1 MSAAATP
8 LQVGLREARVRRPL
22 VDGVLPGGRLAA
34 GITIG
39 WLGAI
44 VLLPVAAVI
53 LASQPLD
60 AAGFLAVSLEPRVLA
75 SYRLTFGMSL
85 AAAAIDLVAGVLI
98 AWVLVRYHF
107 PGRRLL
113 DTLVDLPFALP
124 TAVAGIALGN
134 LYAPNG
140 WLGAP
145 LAALGI
151 EVAFKPLGV
160 LVALTF
166 IGLPFV
172 VRTVQPVLVEI
183 AAELEEVAATLG
195 ATRWQTFRHV
205 VLPAILPAALTG
217 FTLAFA
223 RAVGEYGSVIF
234 VTGNIPYVSEITPL
248 VIISRLEEYDY
259 RGAAVVGA
267 TMLIFS
273 FAILF
278 VINALQ
284 AWGQRRSGLPG

>member
-1 MSAAATP
+1 MS
-8 LQVGLREARVRRPL
+8 RRL
-22 VDGVLPGGRLAA
+22 VDGLLPGGPLAA
-34 GITIG
+34 GITFG
-39 WLGAI
+39 WLGAM

-53 LASQPLD
+53 VASKPLD
-60 AAGFLAVSLEPRVLA
+60 AAGFLAISLEPRVLA

-85 AAAAIDLVAGVLI
+85 AAAAIDLIAGMII
-98 AWVLVRYHF
+98 AWVLVRYSF

-172 VRTVQPVLVEI
+172 VRTVQPVLVEV

-217 FTLAFA
+217 FTLALA

-267 TMLIFS
+267 TMLVFS
-273 FAILF
+273 FVMLF

-284 AWGQRRSGLPG
+284 AWGQRRTGVAT

>member
-1 MSAAATP
+1 MSTAATLAP
-8 LQVGLREARVRRPL
+8 AGRREPHVRRPL

-60 AAGFLAVSLEPRVLA
+60 VAGFLAVSLEPRVLA

-145 LAALGI
+145 LALLGI

-217 FTLAFA
+217 FTLALA

>member
-1 MSAAATP
+1 MN
-8 LQVGLREARVRRPL
+8 RPL

-34 GITIG
+34 GITFG
-39 WLGAI
+39 WLGAM

-53 LASQPLD
+53 VASQPLD
-60 AAGFLAVSLEPRVLA
+60 AAGFLATSLEPRVLA

-85 AAAAIDLVAGVLI
+85 AAATIDLVAGMII
-98 AWVLVRYHF
+98 AWVLVRYSF

-172 VRTVQPVLVEI
+172 VRTVQPVLLEV

-217 FTLAFA
+217 FTLALA

-267 TMLIFS
+267 TMLVFS
-273 FAILF
+273 FAMLF

-284 AWGQRRSGLPG
+284 AWGQRRTGVPA